1 MLNQKTDDRD
11 SGMEHNPKIFPVQDG
26 DKILAL
32 DLGDQWVGSALSDAT
47 QTLAKPFKTVT
58 LPELFSYITQIITQ
72 EPIKIVV
79 VGHPRTMKGTVSE
92 QTTIVERTFEELQ
105 KQFPSVA
112 WVLWDER
119 LSSKRASQQRSQK
132 IPSKDERVRA
142 HSVAAAYILDSYLTF
157 LKAQHLYL

>member
-1 MLNQKTDDRD
+1 
-11 SGMEHNPKIFPVQDG
+11 MELASKIFPVQDG

-47 QTLAKPFKTVT
+47 QTLAKPYKTVT
-58 LPELFSYITQIITQ
+58 LTDMLNFLTTILHD

-79 VGHPRTMKGTVSE
+79 VGHPRTMKGTSSE
-92 QTTIVERTFEELQ
+92 QTAIVERTFEELQ
-105 KQFPSVA
+105 KSFPSVA

-132 IPSKDERVRA
+132 IPAKEERIRA
-142 HSVAAAYILDSYLTF
+142 HSIAAAYILDSYLTF
-157 LKAQHLYL
+157 LKAQQSL